1 MTATSLG
8 LETKNLSFLA
18 IPGAGS
24 FVKTTVIL
32 LRQRQETYST
42 AARRSMSA
50 MAAKGSKSTESD
62 AFIPLPDPY
71 GEGFEYSEDPIENT
85 RNQWSVLEKPPA

>member
-1 MTATSLG
+1 M
-8 LETKNLSFLA
+8 N
-18 IPGAGS
+18 
-24 FVKTTVIL
+24 
-32 LRQRQETYST
+32 
-42 AARRSMSA
+42 A

-85 RNQWSVLEKPPA
+85 RNQWSILENLRLSATPS